1 MYFFIPPPPTLS
13 LSLSQTPKPFILH
26 LHSHLNNTKRTY
38 TDHTTT
44 NINVPHPSRPSSS
57 SSSLSLSLGSRPP
70 DEISL
75 SRSLAVMA
83 SPLPDLPALPDAALS
98 IIFSLVSV
106 RDLHACTCVGDIRWL
121 TVAEGEWARRCA
133 AKSWSAPRRPRG
145 RLAGGGGGGA
155 STSMGPSGGVERIS
169 TPWRALHRSRT
180 CSGCGEGGEFPVRWF
195 RGGSLVGLLCRRCTR
210 APGPRRILDEHAL
223 CLDLVGTTGKQL
235 LTKRD
240 FNAMRF
246 GRKRR
251 RSTETAAP
259 TPDAGPSTPIV
270 IVDQE
275 EEEEEYAE

>member
-1 MYFFIPPPPTLS
+1 M
-13 LSLSQTPKPFILH
+13 
-26 LHSHLNNTKRTY
+26 
-38 TDHTTT
+38 
-44 NINVPHPSRPSSS
+44 
-57 SSSLSLSLGSRPP
+57 
-70 DEISL
+70 
-75 SRSLAVMA
+75 
-83 SPLPDLPALPDAALS
+83 
-98 IIFSLVSV
+98 
-106 RDLHACTCVGDIRWL
+106 
-121 TVAEGEWARRCA
+121 
-133 AKSWSAPRRPRG
+133 
-145 RLAGGGGGGA
+145 
-155 STSMGPSGGVERIS
+155 
-169 TPWRALHRSRT
+169 
-180 CSGCGEGGEFPVRWF
+180 RWF

-275 EEEEEYAE
+275 EEEEYAE